1 MNSIGLEIEEELDW
15 WIKEKQM
22 PKTDKTKLLLQFV
35 RNSQSQNLM
44 NFLPF
49 STAWLV
55 LILIA
60 YKNRIW
66 AMDWLTYLDPKWL
79 FLAGNCY

>member
-49 STAWLV
+49 STA
-55 LILIA
+55 
-60 YKNRIW
+60 
-66 AMDWLTYLDPKWL
+66 
-79 FLAGNCY
+79 